1 VSFNHTFSPATI
13 TDPRSELYGFPVYP
27 TVVFDGTDEVFE
39 PNPDAY
45 FTTYNDHMI
54 AAKTDTPKYNLEL
67 TATATA
73 NAGNIQLRIVTAD
86 TIPDDLIMAY
96 AAICQDSIP
105 GIFLPDPFNYV
116 CQQLHSFPI
125 DLVYPDS
132 LDTTIVFNH
141 SIPVERMW
149 AVVFVQDMD
158 TKKIMHAITKQ
169 FEEE

>member
-1 VSFNHTFSPATI
+1 M
-13 TDPRSELYGFPVYP
+13 
-27 TVVFDGTDEVFE
+27 FDGTDEVFE
-39 PNPDAY
+39 SNPDAY
-45 FTTYNDHMI
+45 FTTFNDHI
-54 AAKTDTPKYNLEL
+54 QAAKTDTPQYNLEL
-67 TATATA
+67 TATATPS
-73 NAGNIQLRIVTAD
+73 AGNLALKIVTAD
-86 TIPDDLIMAY
+86 TIPTATIIAHI
-96 AAICQDSIP
+96 AICQDSIH
-105 GIFLPDPFNYV
+105 GFILPFFDYV

-149 AVVFVQDMD
+149 AVVFVQNMA